1 MFASIGGATETMLG
15 GEDGGDVLAVAQ
27 ELIDQMLAIRQEGG
41 MVAKEGHTLT
51 CYKGV
56 VEVGKGITGDD
67 SWGGGHSDCVL
78 GGAVVTLGAG
88 LTTGADQQ
96 GEGEKGKIVYFHHT
110 RYLVS
115 KIVQK
120 NGDCNSRGE
129 FI

>member
-1 MFASIGGATETMLG
+1 MFASIGGATEAVLG

-27 ELIDQMLAIRQEGG
+27 ELVNEVLAIGQEGG
-41 MVAKEGHTLT
+41 MVAEEGHTLA
-51 CYKGV
+51 CYQGV
-56 VEVGKGITGDD
+56 VKLSAGITGNNGA
-67 SWGGGHSDCVL
+67 GGGQRCCFL
-78 GGAVVTLGAG
+78 RGAVVALGAG
-88 LTTGADQQ
+88 LTTGAEQQ